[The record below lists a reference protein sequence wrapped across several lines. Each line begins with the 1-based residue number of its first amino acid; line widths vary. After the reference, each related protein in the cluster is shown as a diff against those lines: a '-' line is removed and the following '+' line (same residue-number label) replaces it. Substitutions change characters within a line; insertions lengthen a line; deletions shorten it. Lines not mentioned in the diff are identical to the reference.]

1 MSQQDQQY
9 VHILMAVEYNK
20 LLKQLNDF
28 NINYAK
34 YVKCNGAPNDLT
46 CSQEDRDISK
56 LQTLQRSINA
66 DIDSI
71 NNIIN
76 DKKTTGLK
84 VADYNK
90 NYSQILN
97 NEEDVKKMRSELDMK
112 MKEVYK
118 IQDTIVNDSSLQY
131 DSVMYT
137 GVLFSILAT
146 SILYYTFTNL

>member
-9 VHILMAVEYNK
+9 VHTLMAVEYNR

-66 DIDSI
+66 DIDTI

-76 DKKTTGLK
+76 NKKSTGLK

-90 NYSQILN
+90 NYSQIIN